1 MSDPLDAEAERQ
13 ALAALVASD
22 GWRLLVGYAN
32 TTFSA
37 RAMLGQIAA
46 WTGRPLLG
54 QETAQKEAASIVLAK
69 FEAIQEFM
77 KLPANRIAAID
88 AAEARA
94 QKADEAGVPSRG
106 GYR

>member
-13 ALAALVASD
+13 ALSALVASD

-46 WTGRPLLG
+46 WAGRPLLG
-54 QETAQKEAASIVLAK
+54 QEDAQREAASIVLAK
-69 FEAIQEFM
+69 FEAVQEFM
-77 KLPANRIAAID
+77 QLPAKRIAQID

-94 QKADEAGVPSRG
+94 VQAQETGVPSRG

>member
-13 ALAALVASD
+13 ALSALVASD

-46 WTGRPLLG
+46 WVGKPLLG
-54 QETAQKEAASIVLAK
+54 QE
-69 FEAIQEFM
+69 
-77 KLPANRIAAID
+77 D
-88 AAEARA
+88 A
-94 QKADEAGVPSRG
+94 QKA
-106 GYR
+106 